1 MPDSRGGVCPRCA
14 SNRPAR
20 EHAIAFCCGA
30 RKNAVLFADSRI
42 AAVIPACARMTTKT
56 FESGCCSHDA
66 RECRTNKENL
76 LSSTDASVSRAAAT
90 TSARPWIVAKF
101 GGTSVSTRARWE
113 TIARIAAEHH
123 ARGRNVLIVVSALS
137 GITDMLKAIVES
149 RGDEARCREAQV
161 GIVERHHSLHRDLGL
176 PTRNALDGWLARLDQ
191 LIADPRRAQTAL
203 AWQAEVFALGEL
215 MSSTLGAAFLGAQ
228 GLATRWLDAR
238 EHLRAQ
244 PLANQ
249 NAWARYLSATVPAAP
264 DAAFAQALAARG
276 EVFITQGFIARNG
289 SGKTVLLGRGGSDTS
304 AVAIAAAIG
313 AERCDIYTDVDGVY
327 TTDPRVVPKAHRMDK
342 IAYEEMLELASLGAK
357 VMQVRSVELGMVHN
371 VRIFVRSSFEKPE
384 DIDSSKAPS
393 GTLICDEGDI
403 VEQQTVTGIA
413 FSKDEA
419 QISIRRVQDKP
430 GVAAAIFGP
439 LADAS
444 INVDMI
450 VQNVSADGATTDLTF
465 TVPSADYERAR
476 VTVEK
481 AKGSIGYERMDGA
494 TDVAKVSVIGIG
506 MRSHAGVAAQAF
518 KALAEK
524 KINILAITTSEIK
537 FSVLIK
543 ASQTDLAVR
552 TLHTLYGLDKG

>member
-1 MPDSRGGVCPRCA
+1 M
-14 SNRPAR
+14 AR
-20 EHAIAFCCGA
+20 L
-30 RKNAVLFADSRI
+30 V
-42 AAVIPACARMTTKT
+42 M
-56 FESGCCSHDA
+56 
-66 RECRTNKENL
+66 
-76 LSSTDASVSRAAAT
+76 
-90 TSARPWIVAKF
+90 KF
-101 GGTSVSTRARWE
+101 GGTSVADLD
-113 TIARIAAEHH
+113 RI
-123 ARGRNVLIVVSALS
+123 RNVARHVKREVDAGHDVAVVVSAMS
-137 GITDMLKAIVES
+137 GVTNQLVEWCRQAAML
-149 RGDEARCREAQV
+149 
-161 GIVERHHSLHRDLGL
+161 H
-176 PTRNALDGWLARLDQ
+176 
-191 LIADPRRAQTAL
+191 
-203 AWQAEVFALGEL
+203 
-215 MSSTLGAAFLGAQ
+215 
-228 GLATRWLDAR
+228 DAR
-238 EHLRAQ
+238 EYDAVVATGEQVTAGL
-244 PLANQ
+244 LAIVLEGMGV
-249 NAWARYLSATVPAAP
+249 NARSWQGWQLPILTDNAHASARILDVNGAELIKRFEERKQVA
-264 DAAFAQALAARG
+264 
-276 EVFITQGFIARNG
+276 VIAG
-289 SGKTVLLGRGGSDTS
+289 
-304 AVAIAAAIG
+304 AIK
-313 AERCDIYTDVDGVY
+313 AERCDIYTDVNGVY

-342 IAYEEMLELASLGAK
+342 IAFEEMLELASLGAK

-371 VRIFVRSSFEKPE
+371 VRIVVRSSFEKPE